1 MRSAAVSLLAAF
13 VLSACGGKDQ
23 PPPSSAGDVKHD
35 EGDAGE
41 LSKVD
46 EAAWAD
52 AGLDL
57 SLAKANPDAGAPPPA
72 ASAEPAKTA
81 AAPAAADSDECTP
94 VGVDFEK
101 RARPQLKECYREG
114 KKKNPNLEGTV
125 RVTVSIDYKGKIK
138 NIKITEKTLPD
149 PVAQCMLKVVKT
161 TPFPEA
167 SKCPDKNITI
177 PMTFPTPH

>member
-1 MRSAAVSLLAAF
+1 MLRPALASLFAAL
-13 VLSACGGKDQ
+13 VLFACGGKDK
-23 PPPSSAGDVKHD
+23 PPSSADTAKND
-35 EGDAGE
+35 GDAGE
-41 LSKVD
+41 LSKID

-57 SLAKANPDAGAPPPA
+57 SLAKENPDAGSPVA
-72 ASAEPAKTA
+72 APAKPA
-81 AAPAAADSDECTP
+81 AAPVVDTSDDCTP

-125 RVTVSIDYKGKIK
+125 RVTVAIDFKGKVK
-138 NIKITEKTLPD
+138 SIKITEKTLPD
-149 PVAQCMLKVVKT
+149 PVAQCMLKVVKA
-161 TPFPEA
+161 TPFPDA

>member
-1 MRSAAVSLLAAF
+1 MLRNVAVSLSAAF
-13 VLSACGGKDQ
+13 VLLACGGKDK
-23 PPPSSAGDVKHD
+23 PPSSVDTAKS

-41 LSKVD
+41 LSKID

-57 SLAKANPDAGAPPPA
+57 SLAKENPDAGAPVA
-72 ASAEPAKTA
+72 QE
-81 AAPAAADSDECTP
+81 AAPAKPAPAPAADTSDECTP

-114 KKKNPNLEGTV
+114 KKKNPSLEGTV
-125 RVTVSIDYKGKIK
+125 RVTVAIDYKGKIK
-138 NIKITEKTLPD
+138 SIKITEKTLPD
-149 PVAQCMLKVVKT
+149 PVAQCMLKVVKA

>member
-1 MRSAAVSLLAAF
+1 MRSVAVTLLAAF
-13 VLSACGGKDQ
+13 VLVACGGKDK
-23 PPPSSAGDVKHD
+23 PPPSSADTAKN
-35 EGDAGE
+35 EADAGE
-41 LSKVD
+41 LSKID

-57 SLAKANPDAGAPPPA
+57 SLAKENPDAGAPPPA
-72 ASAEPAKTA
+72 AKPA
-81 AAPAAADSDECTP
+81 PVADTSDECTP

-125 RVTVSIDYKGKIK
+125 RVTVAIDFKGKIK
-138 NIKITEKTLPD
+138 SIKITEKTLPD
-149 PVAQCMLKVVKT
+149 PVAQCMLKVVKS